1 MRRWTRLG
9 CTLGASLLLV
19 AAAGAAAPGTDLR
32 VLDARTPASGGDS
45 ALVYL
50 SVHNTGGYSDRLVGA
65 STAVAARIVFQK
77 LTGSV
82 GAPQLVAVQ
91 GVDLPIG
98 GSIDFTSSG
107 LQMKLVGLH
116 RPLVSGQHFLLLL
129 KFRQAGELTTT
140 VQVVAA
146 ESQHRPQPAT
156 P

>member
-1 MRRWTRLG
+1 
-9 CTLGASLLLV
+9 
-19 AAAGAAAPGTDLR
+19 
-32 VLDARTPASGGDS
+32 
-45 ALVYL
+45 
-50 SVHNTGGYSDRLVGA
+50 
-65 STAVAARIVFQK
+65 
-77 LTGSV
+77 
-82 GAPQLVAVQ
+82 
-91 GVDLPIG
+91 LPIG
-98 GSIDFTSSG
+98 GSIDFTSIG